1 MDVFEALERRRSV
14 RSFLPDAVPV
24 HALERIVGAAVLAP
38 SAMNTQPWQFYV
50 TTGATRDRVGE
61 AMAHG
66 TKHLEEFLDVMGP
79 ELHSHAVRWY
89 SELGHAPAVIVCT
102 MPHDNDEFSKLNI
115 HLSIG
120 AAIENML
127 LAATGLGLGACNIT
141 FSFYVRD
148 ELARVLDVPPD
159 RVIAAVVAIG
169 YPSSDQ
175 PPPPEHE
182 TDVAIFLD

>member
-14 RSFLPDAVPV
+14 RSFLSDAVPV
-24 HALERIVGAAVLAP
+24 EALARIVGAAAQAP
-38 SAMNTQPWQFYV
+38 SAMNAQPWRFYV
-50 TTGATRDRVGE
+50 TTGATRALVGE

-89 SELGHAPAVIVCT
+89 SELGHAPVVIVCT
-102 MPHDNDEFSKLNI
+102 TPRVDDEFSNLNT
-115 HLSIG
+115 HLSVG

-148 ELARVLDVPPD
+148 EIARVLDVPSD
-159 RVIAAVVAIG
+159 RVIVAVVAVG
-169 YPSSDQ
+169 YPSVDQ
-175 PPPPEHE
+175 PPAPGHE
-182 TDVAIFLD
+182 TDVAVFLD